1 MPGATLNQRIQHFYD
16 ESTHL
21 WLDTW
26 GEHMHHGFYG
36 SDGKAKKGRQ
46 EAQIDL
52 IESLLSFGQVK
63 QATNILDAGC
73 GVGGSARY
81 LAKKYKAQVLGMT
94 LSPVQAKAAKAYTE
108 KADLSDS
115 VRFKVQDM
123 MTLEAEQDPFD
134 LVWSMESAEHIAD
147 KPGLFGLFHS
157 RMATGGQFVMATW
170 CHRNLP
176 PDLSTSDQKLLSALY
191 RIYNLPPMCS
201 EQDLDRYAAQAGF
214 ANIETADWSDA
225 VAPFW
230 GEVIRSALEWKN
242 FKLLMRTGT
251 STLAGAWAM
260 RYMRKG
266 YQRGLIRFV
275 VIKGQKI

>member
-16 ESTHL
+16 ESTQL

-52 IESLLSFGQVK
+52 IESLLDFGQVT
-63 QATNILDAGC
+63 QATRILDAGC

-81 LAKKYKAQVLGMT
+81 LAHKYGAHVLGMT
-94 LSPVQAKAAKAYTE
+94 LSPVQAQAATDYTQKANLTE
-108 KADLSDS
+108 R
-115 VRFKVQDM
+115 VQFKVQDM
-123 MTLEAEQDPFD
+123 MTLEAKHGPFD

-147 KPGLFGLFHS
+147 KPGLFRLFHD
-157 RMATGGQFVMATW
+157 RMSSGGQFVMATW

-176 PDLSTSDQKLLSALY
+176 PDLSSRDQKLLNALY
-191 RIYNLPPMCS
+191 KIYNLPPMCS
-201 EQDLDRYAAQAGF
+201 EQDLDRYATQAGF
-214 ANIETADWSDA
+214 TNIETADWSDA

-242 FKLLMRTGT
+242 LKLLLRTGP

-266 YQRGLIRFV
+266 YQQGLIRFV
-275 VIKGQKI
+275 VVKGQKL